1 MHSNRGMFLE
11 ELINNTNRYYEK
23 HKIAQIEKRELPI
36 LVTSKQQSK
45 ISGILKS
52 KSKVDYFG
60 NWKGRHIEFEAK
72 STSSETFYIYKIS
85 THQLEHLKACKE
97 SNSISFL
104 ILYFAKHKRFFLIED
119 INANLSFK
127 HCIEKEKE
135 IPLRFPGILDY
146 LSLLP
151 K

>member
-11 ELINNTNRYYEK
+11 ELINNTNKYYERQN
-23 HKIAQIEKRELPI
+23 IAQVEKRELPI
-36 LVTSKQQSK
+36 LITSKEKAK
-45 ISGILKS
+45 ITGILKA

-72 STSSETFYIYKIS
+72 STSCSTFYISKI
-85 THQLEHLKACKE
+85 TKHQLEYLKSIKKQ
-97 SNSISFL
+97 NSLSFL
-104 ILYFAKHKRFFLIED
+104 IVYFTRYKKFFLIED
-119 INANLSFK
+119 INSNLSIK

-146 LSLLP
+146 LSLLN